1 MDKLKTNQK
10 QIIKTHLLTG
20 ASISSMQ
27 AYEVYKIVCLTSRIS
42 ELKKQGLQ
50 IEQKRING
58 NGTHWNVYW
67 LDSDYIDAYNA
78 KGGKDE

>member
-1 MDKLKTNQK
+1 MDKPKRTQN
-10 QIIKTHLLTG
+10 QIIKDHLLAG

-42 ELKKQGLQ
+42 ELRKQGLQ

-58 NGTHWNVYW
+58 NSTHWNVYW
-67 LDSDYIDAYNA
+67 LSHDYIEKCKA
-78 KGGKDE
+78 KGGNHE